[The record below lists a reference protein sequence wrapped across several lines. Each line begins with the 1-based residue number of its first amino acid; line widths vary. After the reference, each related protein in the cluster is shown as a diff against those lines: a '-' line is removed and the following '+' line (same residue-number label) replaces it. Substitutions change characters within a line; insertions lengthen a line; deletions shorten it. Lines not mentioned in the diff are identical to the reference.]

1 MFDDLKNDTLES
13 ELCSQAAEVSA
24 GECRLVL
31 LIGEFVRREAWAGA
45 GLRSCAHWLNWRV
58 GTSLGAAREQVRVA
72 RALHRLGRVRAAF
85 SAGELSYSKVRAIT
99 RVASPELEESLL
111 ELAKHATA
119 SQLELIVRQYRRA
132 DPQEAAKAVAR
143 HERRYVRSYTDDD
156 GMVVISCRL
165 SPDDGAVV
173 LAAIEAA
180 KAALGDHRRP
190 GDVPA
195 ETSRAVLE
203 PPERHDVWSASAA
216 RAELAH
222 DGPLQPAE
230 TAAADALVG
239 LCASVLEQGLGPELA
254 DPHVSVLVHVDE
266 QVLSDPGTEGCAH
279 IEGVGAVAGHLARR
293 LACEAA
299 VSRLVFAAD
308 GTVEPTGATRVVPRA
323 MRRALQARDGGCR
336 FPGCTTRRFL
346 HAHHV
351 VFWSKGGPTALS
363 NLVTLCGAHHRL
375 VHEGGYELE
384 LQPNGAL
391 KVIKDDGSELEAVP
405 RTAAT
410 GGTGGL
416 AAAHRRQGLQIDDT
430 TLSYGGERFDLGLTI
445 DALLSVVGRNG
456 CVGAGAGPEPRT

>member
-1 MFDDLKNDTLES
+1 MFDDLKDDTLES

-31 LIGEFVRREAWAGA
+31 LIGEFDRRGAWAGA

-58 GTSLGAAREQVRVA
+58 GTSLGAAREQVRVG
-72 RALHRLGRVRAAF
+72 RALGRLSRVRAGFA
-85 SAGELSYSKVRAIT
+85 AGELSYSKVRAIT

-111 ELAKHATA
+111 ELAKHSTA
-119 SQLELIVRQYRRA
+119 SQLEQIVRQYRRA
-132 DPQEAAKAVAR
+132 DPEEAAKAVAR

-180 KAALGDHRRP
+180 KAALSEQAAA
-190 GDVPA
+190 DVPA
-195 ETSRAVLE
+195 ETF
-203 PPERHDVWSASAA
+203 PPAPDAFGERHDVWSRSAA
-216 RAELAH
+216 RAELARRE
-222 DGPLQPAE
+222 PLQPAE

-239 LCASVLEQGLGPELA
+239 LCASVLDRGLGEELS

-266 QVLSDPGTEGCAH
+266 QVLSDPRAEGCAH

-293 LACEAA
+293 LACEGA
-299 VSRLVFAAD
+299 VSTIVFAQG
-308 GTVEPTGATRVVPRA
+308 GTVEPRGATRVVPPS
-323 MRRALQARDGGCR
+323 MRRALHTRDGGCR
-336 FPGCTTRRFL
+336 FPGCTARRFL

-375 VHEGGYELE
+375 VHEGGFE
-384 LQPNGAL
+384 LQLAPNGAL
-391 KVIKDDGSELEAVP
+391 KVFANDGTELETVP
-405 RTAAT
+405 KTAPA
-410 GGTGGL
+410 GGEGL
-416 AAAHRRQGLQIDDT
+416 SDAHRRQGLHLDGT
-430 TLSYGGERFDLGLTI
+430 SLSYGGERFDLGLTI
-445 DALLSVVGRNG
+445 DGLLSVAGRNEY
-456 CVGAGAGPEPRT
+456 VGAGAA